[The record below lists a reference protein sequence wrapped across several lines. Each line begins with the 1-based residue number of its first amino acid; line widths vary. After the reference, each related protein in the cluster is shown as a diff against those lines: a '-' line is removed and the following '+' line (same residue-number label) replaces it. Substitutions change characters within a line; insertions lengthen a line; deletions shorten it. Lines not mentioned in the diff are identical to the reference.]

1 MAYLFVRVLLIAG
14 ALLFGISPSAVAVF
28 VSIDCGSS
36 ESFVDENNIRWVG
49 DDTYIKTGE
58 SHTVR
63 NPDSVSKREYRTL
76 RVFTGKKNC
85 YSIDVPKGERVLIR
99 AKFHYGNYDGRLS
112 PPIFDLQFDGNK
124 WDTVEIEADE
134 WVYYERMYVTKLDQV
149 SICVAMTKPGQ
160 LPFISAIEVRSLDFG
175 MYGYL
180 DPNYFY
186 YSDRTNYGDSTRIRF
201 PGDPFDRYWEGEL
214 GESLLP
220 ISVGSETRILDTG
233 LLEKP
238 PQSVLRTAAAPRK
251 SSQIVLLN
259 YTYSTELYIN
269 TYFTELSQLNS
280 SQKRSFT
287 VYMNDE
293 SISNPIIPPY
303 QSALKISFNISF
315 NSSSTVLSLV
325 PTRDSTLPPIINA
338 MEVFEKDAELTDGT
352 YYTDVKALALLQRA
366 YYKLQ
371 EWRGDPCL
379 PESFNWDWVECSNDA
394 MPRITKL
401 HLGNIG
407 LEGPLPDFSAMDAL
421 QEIDL
426 SNNKLSGEIPDFL
439 GNFPHLTLLNLTNN
453 KFRGSIPSSLGGNN
467 RIKLYTSGNPDLCE
481 LGNSC
486 SSLQND
492 NSSPTPNPS
501 RVQGMKTEKLPIIL
515 GIIFPI
521 FFFVHA

>member
-1 MAYLFVRVLLIAG
+1 MTNLFVRVLVIAG
-14 ALLFGISPSAVAVF
+14 ALLVGLSVSAVAVF

-58 SHTVR
+58 SLTVE
-63 NPDSVSKREYRTL
+63 NPDSVSMREYRTL

-99 AKFHYGNYDGRLS
+99 AKFHYGNYDGRSS

-134 WVYYERMYVTKLDQV
+134 RVYYERMYVTKLDQV

-180 DPNYFY
+180 DPNDSY
-186 YSDRTNYGDSTRIRF
+186 YSDWTNYGDSTHIRF
-201 PGDPFDRYWEGEL
+201 PDDPFDRYWEGV

-269 TYFTELSQLNS
+269 TYFTELPQLNS

-287 VYMNDE
+287 VYMNNE

-303 QSALKISFNISF
+303 QSALKIPFNISF
-315 NSSSTVLSLV
+315 NSSNTVLSLV

-338 MEVFEKDAELTDGT
+338 MEIFKKDAELNDGT
-352 YYTDVKALALLQRA
+352 YYTDVKALALLQSA
-366 YYKLQ
+366 CYKLQ
-371 EWRGDPCL
+371 EWSGDPCL
-379 PESFNWDWVECSNDA
+379 PESYNWDWVECSDDKT
-394 MPRITKL
+394 PRIVAL
-401 HLGNIG
+401 YLGNLG
-407 LEGPLPDFSAMDAL
+407 LQGSLPDFSALDAL
-421 QEIDL
+421 QVIDL
-426 SNNKLSGEIPDFL
+426 SNNNLSGEIPDF
-439 GNFPHLTLLNLTNN
+439 FRKFSHL
-453 KFRGSIPSSLGGNN
+453 KQFA
-467 RIKLYTSGNPDLCE
+467 SGNPGLCGLE
-481 LGNSC
+481 IPC
-486 SSLQND
+486 SSPQGNNVTD
-492 NSSPTPNPS
+492 S
-501 RVQGMKTEKLPIIL
+501 VQEMKSGEMLIIIL
-515 GIIFPI
+515 GIIIPI
-521 FFFVHA
+521 FFVYD